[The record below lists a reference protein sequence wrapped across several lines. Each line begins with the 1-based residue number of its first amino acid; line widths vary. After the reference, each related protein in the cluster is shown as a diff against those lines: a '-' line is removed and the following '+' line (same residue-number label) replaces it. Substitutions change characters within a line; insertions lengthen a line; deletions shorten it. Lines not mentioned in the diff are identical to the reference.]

1 MALDAAQ
8 MVICSMQAEQQ
19 RAVAELLQER
29 DDIMREALEQI
40 GDMDLISGDATGRT
54 FRDLAMEMQR
64 IARVALTKAEGG

>member
-29 DDIMREALEQI
+29 DDIMREALERI